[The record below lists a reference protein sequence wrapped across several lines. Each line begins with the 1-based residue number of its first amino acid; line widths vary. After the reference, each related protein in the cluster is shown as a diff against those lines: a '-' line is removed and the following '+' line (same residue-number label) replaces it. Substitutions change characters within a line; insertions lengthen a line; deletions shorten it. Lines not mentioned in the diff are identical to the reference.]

1 VKDELLVFFDV
12 TALYPNVDFPP
23 AMKHLNV
30 WLKSIGLERSKFTM
44 YMNAQC
50 PSIKFTREIEKEGVL
65 PFLEVEVFRKP
76 TNTQRFI
83 VN

>member
-65 PFLEVEVFRKP
+65 PFLDVEARRTEDNQLQF
-76 TNTQRFI
+76 
-83 VN
+83 